1 MIKLVDIAW
10 TIIVLICSVCLTA
23 ESANFKPSSPT
34 ADIIY
39 PAAPFLTRRAGV
51 GNETYKSATDGRGCD
66 CVELEIVTT
75 NEAVR
80 RKHGD
85 LLGKYTKMEKIKGFI
100 HYIHKVR
107 LLKKS

>member
-1 MIKLVDIAW
+1 MIKDSSILRTFV
-10 TIIVLICSVCLTA
+10 VLICSVCLTA
-23 ESANFKPSSPT
+23 ESVNFKPSSPT

-51 GNETYKSATDGRGCD
+51 GNETYKTATDGRGCD
-66 CVELEIVTT
+66 CEELEIVTT

-100 HYIHKVR
+100 FSFILH
-107 LLKKS
+107 L